1 VHLNEI
7 NEFMEQS
14 NARARRGR
22 RLARLI
28 FAVAVIPLV
37 VVAFFF
43 VAAPNGP
50 QGLYLEEPQPHAL
63 AVAAP
68 VIAILGIVIGLVWMV
83 RILRADPEPDAKSWR
98 YRDF

>member
-1 VHLNEI
+1 VDLNEF
-7 NEFMEQS
+7 NEFMEES

-28 FAVAVIPLV
+28 FAVAVSPLA
-37 VVAFFF
+37 VVAFLF

-50 QGLYLEEPQPHAL
+50 QGMYLQEPQPHAL
-63 AVAAP
+63 VVAAP
-68 VIAILGIVIGLVWMV
+68 FIPILGIVIGLVWMV
-83 RILRADPEPDAKSWR
+83 RIFRADPEPDAKSWR

>member
-1 VHLNEI
+1 MDLDEF

-22 RLARLI
+22 RLARMM
-28 FAVAVIPLV
+28 FAAAIIALAVY
-37 VVAFFF
+37 AFLF
-43 VAAPNGP
+43 VAAPNFTDGFYNPGP
-50 QGLYLEEPQPHAL
+50 IGLLVPAIGVAAL
-63 AVAAP
+63 AV
-68 VIAILGIVIGLVWMV
+68 GLVWMI